1 MYFSRASCPWNTT
14 YSGGNA
20 GDLGATVHIGFSVTR
35 THPKWSFNSE
45 AIITLR
51 ICGCKCC
58 PHAHPP
64 EHSMVPQISSSIGDF
79 LRSLKQKIALLQH
92 YLGLWQYSW
101 WQLLSFFY
109 KMHYCQRCSCRC
121 ATKGWVVWTVT
132 PTILTVSLWC
142 DVVRECKVLSLTST
156 MYSISAWPG
165 NTTHFLLSLLNSACL
180 ALTLLAHTDG
190 YALAKMHHK
199 AIPILVIM
207 IHKNDK

>member
-1 MYFSRASCPWNTT
+1 MCKSGQKYKMGKYTANCSLYFSRASSRWNTT
-14 YSGGNA
+14 SSGGNA
-20 GDLGATVHIGFSVTR
+20 EDLGATVHIGVSVTL

-51 ICGCKCC
+51 ICGRKCC

-92 YLGLWQYSW
+92 YLGLWQYCW

-109 KMHYCQRCSCRC
+109 KMHYCQQCSCRC

-132 PTILTVSLWC
+132 PTILSVSLWC
-142 DVVRECKVLSLTST
+142 DVVRECKVLSLTGSSL
-156 MYSISAWPG
+156 YHVL
-165 NTTHFLLSLLNSACL
+165 HFSPARQHYLHFA
-180 ALTLLAHTDG
+180 
-190 YALAKMHHK
+190 
-199 AIPILVIM
+199 
-207 IHKNDK
+207 